1 MERETRLEAIMPDT
15 TSLCEQIAFKLDE
28 VKDLLDRVEEEQQ
41 QHQGKEEG
49 MAEDIEMRIE
59 SDVFVLQQVF
69 SVSCRGGRGFIVNKS
84 FAKVESC
91 LLPFVSYSLAQ

>member
-28 VKDLLDRVEEEQQ
+28 VKQLLDRVEEEQQ
-41 QHQGKEEG
+41 HHLGKEEG
-49 MAEDIEMRIE
+49 ITEDIEMRIE

-69 SVSCRGGRGFIVNKS
+69 ACPCVKRGGSGFNCIFS
-84 FAKVESC
+84 TKVQSR
-91 LLPFVSYSLAQ
+91 VA